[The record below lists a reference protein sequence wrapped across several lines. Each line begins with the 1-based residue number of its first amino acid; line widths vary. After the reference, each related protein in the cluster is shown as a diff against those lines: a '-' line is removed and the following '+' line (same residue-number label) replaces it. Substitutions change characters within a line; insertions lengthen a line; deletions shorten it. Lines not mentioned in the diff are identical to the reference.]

1 MEEHKSAAFYSSS
14 FYEKINDFEK
24 CSDKSKEIKKESIN
38 NEKNYI
44 IINNCPQDKMNTL
57 IYSIENEIKNWK
69 SSMMRQF
76 EMMTEEFNII
86 KNLIQNSQKQ
96 KVESL
101 TEKNSNEIN
110 LLKNNSSLSEEEK
123 NNLSKLNKTS
133 CNGINN
139 NSFNKNN
146 LINNSILENKDKI
159 KEICQKM
166 KELNLIQI
174 SSKYDNTIKQN
185 ISGIESLLN
194 SEESDEKSIETK
206 LDTSSDIEKNIIV
219 PKAFSYF
226 GLDNQFEII
235 KNKENNLLIHIDNF
249 NDLILKLINKQNQI
263 TQTYII
269 KKVFENEIR
278 EIKYFSF
285 EKDMNYDFLLVSSR
299 KNELKVYKLLLD
311 CELFQDILKE
321 INHIKDIYK
330 KEGSLNENFFDLSS
344 CVIRFNNENDMF
356 EILTT
361 CWEGHS
367 IKIYNLKSN
376 DCIKE
381 IVSKTSCNIKY
392 CNLVD
397 NDYFVFCGCNSQD
410 KYTCANC
417 IDLKN
422 LKYSIERDEN
432 VEFIK
437 YSDNSSENTEN
448 VFFNFLVYDSPYD
461 LVKYLILCDEK
472 GYIRFFNFDFKK
484 KNLIKKI
491 FPSFF
496 NKSVNYKNPKMYRL
510 NSILLYKENYL
521 LITERN
527 TGYVY
532 KVSLTFDNDDKKC
545 CVKTMFSLFDKE
557 IISLRKYEND
567 DFIFALGKNFKTKFE
582 EEEKILCFKFG

>member
-1 MEEHKSAAFYSSS
+1 MEERKSATFYSGS

-24 CSDKSKEIKKESIN
+24 FSDKNNEIKNDAIN

-44 IINNCPQDKMNTL
+44 IINNCPKDKMNSL
-57 IYSIENEIKNWK
+57 IYSIGNEINNWK
-69 SSMMRQF
+69 SDMMRQF
-76 EMMTEEFNII
+76 YMMTEEFNII
-86 KNLIQNSQKQ
+86 KSLIQNSQKQ
-96 KVESL
+96 KIESL
-101 TEKNSNEIN
+101 TEKNTNEIN
-110 LLKNNSSLSEEEK
+110 LLKNNSSLSEEKK

-133 CNGINN
+133 SDLINN

-146 LINNSILENKDKI
+146 HINNAILENKDEI

-166 KELNLIQI
+166 KEINLIQI

-185 ISGIESLLN
+185 IIGIESLLN
-194 SEESDEKSIETK
+194 NDESDDKSKETK
-206 LDTSSDIEKNIIV
+206 LDTSNDIGKNIIV

-235 KNKENNLLIHIDNF
+235 KYKENYLLIHIDNF

-263 TQTYII
+263 IQIYII

-278 EIKYFSF
+278 EIKYFNF
-285 EKDMNYDFLLVSSR
+285 EEKDMNYDFLLVSSR

-311 CELFQDILKE
+311 CEFFQDILEE

-330 KEGSLNENFFDLSS
+330 KEGKLNEDFFDLSS
-344 CVIRFNNENDMF
+344 CVIRFNKENDIF

-367 IKIYNLKSN
+367 IKIYNLFNN
-376 DCIKE
+376 DYIKE

-410 KYTCANC
+410 NYTCANC

-422 LKYSIERDEN
+422 LDYSIQRDES

-437 YSDNSSENTEN
+437 YSDNSAENREN
-448 VFFNFLVYDSPYD
+448 VFFNFMVYDSPYD
-461 LVKYLILCDEK
+461 SVKYLILCDEK
-472 GYIRFFNFDFKK
+472 GYIRFFNFDFKNK
-484 KNLIKKI
+484 ILIKKI
-491 FPSFF
+491 FPSSL
-496 NKSVNYKNPKMYRL
+496 NKNINYKNPKMYRL
-510 NSILLYKENYL
+510 NSIILCKENYL

-532 KVSLTFDNDDKKC
+532 KISVPFDNDKKC
-545 CVKTMFSLFDKE
+545 CVKTIFRLFDKE

-567 DFIFALGKNFKTKFE
+567 DYILALGKNYKSQFE

>member
-1 MEEHKSAAFYSSS
+1 MEEQKSAAFYSSS

-76 EMMTEEFNII
+76 EMMTEEFNKI

-139 NSFNKNN
+139 NSFNKKN

-235 KNKENNLLIHIDNF
+235 KNKENNLLIHIDNY
-249 NDLILKLINKQNQI
+249 NDLILKLINKQSQI
-263 TQTYII
+263 IQTYII

-330 KEGSLNENFFDLSS
+330 KEGNLSENFFDLSS
-344 CVIRFNNENDMF
+344 CVIRFNNKNGMF

-367 IKIYNLKSN
+367 IKIYNLISN

-410 KYTCANC
+410 NYTCANC

-422 LKYSIERDEN
+422 LDYFIERDEN